1 MQLPQ
6 AVRGWLAAVLVVM
19 TGALPPDVAAQGPAP
34 YTITAASW
42 LGGPLDS
49 DRVRGARIQ
58 RDGTI
63 VVAANVGP
71 ARPGGVVPILLNG
84 TNDQSGGVIVR
95 LSADGSTVLSVS
107 RVAAQ
112 IEDLALDADDNIV
125 AALWTQ
131 GLVKLD
137 PSASQVLWTAPG
149 RVGRVDA
156 ADDGTVVALVT
167 AANDP
172 EADAPGAG
180 TLMVYAPDGAPL
192 GSFAGR
198 HNTLDV
204 CLDGPSATVI
214 TIGWRQA
221 TADGNPVQIA
231 YLRGTRFT
239 GQDRWTG
246 YDWSTDNASPRFINR
261 PENNMADTRGYRCDV
276 GADGKLYAAFEAAG
290 GNHIF
295 RYNPADITQR
305 VSLAG
310 GDQWHSFAN
319 TRSEHKTFFARYE
332 PGSGQFLGGQQFLT
346 RLSDGRGNTAR
357 VRNAAITADAAG
369 RVYLGGSSAWG
380 LPLPPHPRFV
390 AQPGSAVFNPLE
402 ANASAYL
409 GGTWFMVMSADFRTR
424 LYVTRLATDGNVDAL
439 DARVLGDGTANVVF
453 GGRTRAVTETFT
465 LDPIQVTPAGGQE
478 GWFAV
483 AAPVQLLPR
492 FTFGPGGSPSA
503 PATLTFDASGS
514 VAAQGIVRYDWEFG
528 DGGLATGRN
537 VGHTYTVPGVYT
549 VRLTL
554 TTATGDT
561 ASVERTLIVGGQSL
575 FLPSLRR

>member
-1 MQLPQ
+1 MYLPR
-6 AVRGWLAAVLVVM
+6 VTRRWLAAVLVVM
-19 TGALPPDVAAQGPAP
+19 AGVLPTHVAAQGPAP
-34 YTITAASW
+34 YTINAASW
-42 LGGPLDS
+42 LGSALDN

-63 VVAANVGP
+63 VVAGNVGP

-84 TNDQSGGVIVR
+84 ASDQSGGVIVR
-95 LSADGSTVLSVS
+95 LSADGRTVLSVT
-107 RVAAQ
+107 RVATQ
-112 IEDLALDADDNIV
+112 IEDLALDADDNVII
-125 AALWTQ
+125 ALWAQ
-131 GLVKLD
+131 GLAKLD
-137 PSASQVLWTAPG
+137 PSASQVLWTAAG

-156 ADDGTVVALVT
+156 ADDGTVAALVS

-180 TLMVYAPDGAPL
+180 TLMIYAGDGTPL
-192 GSFAGR
+192 GTFPGR

-204 CLDGPSATVI
+204 CLDSASATVV

-221 TADGNPVQIA
+221 AADGNPVQIA
-231 YLRGTRFT
+231 YLRGTRYT
-239 GQDRWTG
+239 GQDQWTD

-295 RYNPADITQR
+295 RYSPSDISQK

-310 GDQWHSFAN
+310 GDHWHTFSN

-332 PGSGQFLGGQQFLT
+332 PISGRFLAGQQFLT

-380 LPLPPHPRFV
+380 LPLPPHPRYV
-390 AQPGSAVFNPLE
+390 TQPGGAVFNPLE
-402 ANASAYL
+402 ANPSAYL
-409 GGTWFMVMSADFRTR
+409 GGTWFMVMSTDFRTR
-424 LYVTRLATDGNVDAL
+424 LYVTRLATDGNVDTL
-439 DARVLGDGTANVVF
+439 DARILGDGAANVVF
-453 GGRTRAVTETFT
+453 GGRTRTVTETFT

-483 AAPVQLLPR
+483 IAPVQLLPR
-492 FTFGPGGSPSA
+492 FTFGPGGSPGA

-514 VAAQGIVRYDWEFG
+514 IAAQGIVRYDWEFG
-528 DGGLATGRN
+528 DGGVATGRN
-537 VGHTYTVPGVYT
+537 VGHTYTAPGVYT

-554 TTATGDT
+554 TTSTGDT
-561 ASVERTLIVGGQSL
+561 ASVARTVIIGGQSL